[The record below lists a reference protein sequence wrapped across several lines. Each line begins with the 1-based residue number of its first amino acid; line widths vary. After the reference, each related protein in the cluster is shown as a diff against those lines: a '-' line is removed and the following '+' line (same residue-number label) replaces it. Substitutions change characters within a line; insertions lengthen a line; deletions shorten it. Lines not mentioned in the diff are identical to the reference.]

1 MEKKEVTLYRLNN
14 ANGPIYEK
22 TGPTEFRETTIV
34 ETVFTVKDGEV
45 VTTFVTKEGHE
56 IQKAYR
62 NDNGTMTILNS
73 GYRVGFCD
81 TKKGCWNVGDNFISV
96 KDDSFIIKAYDLDG
110 VGESREISVGRLHI
124 RDNESR
130 IDISDILGPDLCMFS
145 PKDDCYRVNSKVKV
159 LDKADNVV
167 LEKKP
172 VIERIALT
180 DEEKTFIKGKLEEIT
195 NFCKDRG
202 IKLGFDTGNCDI
214 VAGHVDDITYDDFN
228 SEEDSHFDIRFMDS
242 FDVPFLYANEEYEF
256 VLRGDKKKED

>member
-1 MEKKEVTLYRLNN
+1 MEKKAVTLYRLNN
-14 ANGPIYEK
+14 DHGPIYEK

-56 IQKAYR
+56 IQKAYWN
-62 NDNGTMTILNS
+62 NDGTMMIL
-73 GYRVGFCD
+73 GTGCRVGFCD
-81 TKKGCWNVGDNFISV
+81 TKKACRNFGDDYISV
-96 KDDSFIIKAYDLDG
+96 KDDSFVIKAYDLDG

-145 PKDDCYRVNSKVKV
+145 PENDCYKVNSKVKV

-172 VIERIALT
+172 VIERIALS
-180 DEEKTFIKGKLEEIT
+180 DEEKTFIKSKLEEIT
-195 NFCKDRG
+195 NFCNDRG
-202 IKLGFDTGNCDI
+202 IKIGYHADNLSV
-214 VAGHVDDITYDDFN
+214 VAGHVDDISYDDFD
-228 SEEDSHFDIRFMDS
+228 SDEDSHFDVSFMDS
-242 FDVPFLYANEEYEF
+242 FNSPFRYLNDDYEF